1 MAPLAASRSRLVK
14 EDLLVAAKLRR
25 RLRWRFFGGYEG
37 IVEIWDE
44 KRSGKDPVQDTDDRF
59 EVVNKGDAWLIRE
72 FPRTI
77 PERGAK
83 S

>member
-1 MAPLAASRSRLVK
+1 VSFKPARL
-14 EDLLVAAKLRR
+14 
-25 RLRWRFFGGYEG
+25 RFFGWHEG
-37 IVEIWDE
+37 FVEVWNE
-44 KRSGKDPVQDTDDRF
+44 KGAGKDPVQ
-59 EVVNKGDAWLIRE
+59 EGDEWLIRE

>member
-1 MAPLAASRSRLVK
+1 MTC
-14 EDLLVAAKLRR
+14 
-25 RLRWRFFGGYEG
+25 
-37 IVEIWDE
+37 
-44 KRSGKDPVQDTDDRF
+44 VQDTDDRF
-59 EVVNKGDAWLIRE
+59 EVVKKGDAGLIRE

>member
-1 MAPLAASRSRLVK
+1 
-14 EDLLVAAKLRR
+14 
-25 RLRWRFFGGYEG
+25 
-37 IVEIWDE
+37 VEIWDE
-44 KRSGKDPVQDTDDRF
+44 KGSGKDPVQDTDDRF
-59 EVVNKGDAWLIRE
+59 EVVKKGDAWLIRE